1 MPHVPETVTNPDL
14 RARLSEIQ
22 QRLDWG
28 LPAIDP
34 HRRLVGRPVS
44 FRVASGQA
52 LEVAFRDVPSIDETE
67 VLGVKRLI
75 GGTCFCS
82 VAPQTAETVTVR
94 FVVPLERHPV

>member
-1 MPHVPETVTNPDL
+1 MPHVPQTVTNPEL

-22 QRLDWG
+22 QRLEKG
-28 LPAIDP
+28 LRAVDP

-44 FRVASGQA
+44 YQVASGQA
-52 LEVAFRDVPSIDETE
+52 LEIVYRDVPSIDETE

-75 GGTCFCS
+75 GEACFCS

-94 FVVPLERHPV
+94 FVVPLE